1 MAKNELAVIDNFE
14 LSSNT
19 DIMEALIEELG
30 EDAKIPYDR
39 VKIPSGGTTAFEVP
53 SDDPDNPDIE
63 KEIEGIIVY
72 AQKINAYWKD
82 AYSGDNTSPDCS
94 SNDGKVGVEFE
105 TGEIHKCVDCPF
117 NEFKSGPNGV
127 GKACKNMRRLYIIRT
142 GCTLPIVLTLPPT
155 SLRAYEDYVG
165 RQIVTKGLRTHFVIT
180 KISLKK
186 AQSKDGITYSTAQF
200 TKVGRVPDEM
210 KPELTAYYNS
220 MKTNVSSMAIDDDD
234 YDMPS
239 NQTSKNNQDNEDEFE
254 DVDIE
259 NGEIPN
265 FEDVGSDA

>member
-1 MAKNELAVIDNFE
+1 
-14 LSSNT
+14 
-19 DIMEALIEELG
+19 
-30 EDAKIPYDR
+30 
-39 VKIPSGGTTAFEVP
+39 
-53 SDDPDNPDIE
+53 
-63 KEIEGIIVY
+63 
-72 AQKINAYWKD
+72 
-82 AYSGDNTSPDCS
+82 
-94 SNDGKVGVEFE
+94 
-105 TGEIHKCVDCPF
+105 
-117 NEFKSGPNGV
+117 
-127 GKACKNMRRLYIIRT
+127 MRRLYIIRT

-210 KPELTAYYNS
+210 KPELTAYYKS

-239 NQTSKNNQDNEDEFE
+239 NQTSKNNQNNDDEFE

>member
-14 LSSNT
+14 LSTNT

-63 KEIEGIIVY
+63 KEIEGIIV
-72 AQKINAYWKD
+72 
-82 AYSGDNTSPDCS
+82 YSGDNTSPDCS

-186 AQSKDGITYSTAQF
+186 AKTGLHIRLRSLPKSAEF
-200 TKVGRVPDEM
+200 LTK
-210 KPELTAYYNS
+210 
-220 MKTNVSSMAIDDDD
+220 
-234 YDMPS
+234 
-239 NQTSKNNQDNEDEFE
+239 
-254 DVDIE
+254 
-259 NGEIPN
+259 
-265 FEDVGSDA
+265 

>member
-1 MAKNELAVIDNFE
+1 MK
-14 LSSNT
+14 
-19 DIMEALIEELG
+19 
-30 EDAKIPYDR
+30 P
-39 VKIPSGGTTAFEVP
+39 
-53 SDDPDNPDIE
+53 
-63 KEIEGIIVY
+63 
-72 AQKINAYWKD
+72 
-82 AYSGDNTSPDCS
+82 
-94 SNDGKVGVEFE
+94 
-105 TGEIHKCVDCPF
+105 
-117 NEFKSGPNGV
+117 
-127 GKACKNMRRLYIIRT
+127 IIRVPE
-142 GCTLPIVLTLPPT
+142 GNCKP
-155 SLRAYEDYVG
+155 
-165 RQIVTKGLRTHFVIT
+165 FVIT

-220 MKTNVSSMAIDDDD
+220 MKTNVSSMAIDDD

-239 NQTSKNNQDNEDEFE
+239 NQTSKNNQDNDDEFE

>member
-14 LSSNT
+14 LSTNT

-165 RQIVTKGLRTHFVIT
+165 RQIVTKGLRTH
-180 KISLKK
+180 
-186 AQSKDGITYSTAQF
+186 
-200 TKVGRVPDEM
+200 
-210 KPELTAYYNS
+210 
-220 MKTNVSSMAIDDDD
+220 
-234 YDMPS
+234 
-239 NQTSKNNQDNEDEFE
+239 
-254 DVDIE
+254 
-259 NGEIPN
+259 
-265 FEDVGSDA
+265 